1 MVAFEKVEFQLYK
14 ILMAN
19 CAFFIMLA
27 LYEHIFFCEN
37 KDVFLYAY
45 LRALILILRV
55 LLLSIKLLFSNVICH
70 KSLLTDD
77 TEQIIIQ
84 KFGVDT
90 V

>member
-1 MVAFEKVEFQLYK
+1 MST
-14 ILMAN
+14 
-19 CAFFIMLA
+19 
-27 LYEHIFFCEN
+27 FFCEN

-70 KSLLTDD
+70 SSLLRDD
-77 TEQIIIQ
+77 TEQVIIQ
-84 KFGVDT
+84 KFGVDS

>member
-14 ILMAN
+14 IIMAN
-19 CAFFIMLA
+19 CSFFIMLA
-27 LYEHIFFCEN
+27 LYEHIFCEN
-37 KDVFLYAY
+37 KYVFLYAY

-70 KSLLTDD
+70 SSLLTDD

-84 KFGVDT
+84 KFGFDT
-90 V
+90 G